1 MIIKITKLSSYQIFR
16 QFSIF
21 TIYWLISNIISFL
34 LYYIFLK
41 ILNFEYIFSYLISN
55 SLIITINFFVY
66 LKIFKNIRNFNN
78 MIRYIFTQLLFSF
91 SHILLIILM
100 VEKFSYDKAYSHIL
114 SNILLS
120 CIIFFVYK
128 FFVFKK

>member
-1 MIIKITKLSSYQIFR
+1 MISKITKLSSSQIFR

-21 TIYWLISNIISFL
+21 TIYGLTSNIISFL
-34 LYYIFLK
+34 LYYFFLK

-55 SLIITINFFVY
+55 LIIITISFFVY
-66 LKIFKNIRNFNN
+66 LKVFKSISNFNN
-78 MIRYIFTQLLFSF
+78 MKKYIFTQLIFSF

-100 VEKFSYDKAYSHIL
+100 VEKFSYDKTYSHIL
-114 SNILLS
+114 SNILLA

-128 FFVFKK
+128 FLVFKK